1 MMVTVS
7 PSGNTTAA
15 VTYTPIFTYTVSGS
29 AVSNFTWSSIPAT
42 YTDLIIVTGMIS
54 SSGGNGMGVQF
65 NSDTGSNYSYARII
79 GSGASGS
86 GDNTSGAANISIYGS
101 EPSSFTATV
110 FSNAEIYIPN
120 YAGSNYKSTLI
131 NSVLENNASTSYVTF
146 VAGLWSSTSAINR
159 VTLSTSLLFTQYSTA
174 SLYGILKY

>member
-1 MMVTVS
+1 MATANTFVQIGSTVTVG
-7 PSGNTTAA
+7 SGGVAT
-15 VTYTPIFTYTVSGS
+15 IDFT
-29 AVSNFTWSSIPAT
+29 SIPAT
-42 YTDLIIVTGMIS
+42 YTDLRLVLS
-54 SSGGNGMGVQF
+54 SRNTADNVSASITF
-65 NSDTGSNYSYARII
+65 NNDTGSNYSYARII

>member
-1 MMVTVS
+1 MATANTFVQIGSTVTVG
-7 PSGNTTAA
+7 SGGVAT
-15 VTYTPIFTYTVSGS
+15 IDFT
-29 AVSNFTWSSIPAT
+29 SIPAT
-42 YTDLIIVTGMIS
+42 YTDLKIVLS
-54 SSGGNGMGVQF
+54 SRNTADNVSASITF
-65 NSDTGSNYSYARII
+65 NNDTGSNYSYRRII
-79 GSGASGS
+79 GDGASGASDG
-86 GDNTSGAANISIYGS
+86 TSGVANISIYAS

-120 YAGSNYKSTLI
+120 YAGSNYKSTSI
-131 NSVLENNASTSYVTF
+131 DSVLENNASTSYVTF